1 MFQKLAILHRIK
13 RMKKS
18 LLNIKTKSPRRG
30 LDEISSKILDLVF
43 KSYPQEITLKNLA
56 KKINIKDKQAI
67 AVVNK
72 IKISEIPI
80 IISKNE
86 ENEKTLQASMIEPVS
101 WIVKEKQSA
110 EAMLELIRDLKVN
123 GDEYVNNQ
131 KEIIYRMHFEYVEV
145 LNEVFD
151 KWHSLR
157 FFDQLESDSDEIPQ

>member
-72 IKISEIPI
+72 IKISGIPI
-80 IISKNE
+80 IIS
-86 ENEKTLQASMIEPVS
+86 
-101 WIVKEKQSA
+101 
-110 EAMLELIRDLKVN
+110 
-123 GDEYVNNQ
+123 
-131 KEIIYRMHFEYVEV
+131 
-145 LNEVFD
+145 
-151 KWHSLR
+151 
-157 FFDQLESDSDEIPQ
+157 

>member
-72 IKISEIPI
+72 IKISGIPI

-157 FFDQLESDSDEIPQ
+157 FFDQLESDSDEITQ

>member
-1 MFQKLAILHRIK
+1 MFQKLAILHTIK

-30 LDEISSKILDLVF
+30 LDEISSKILDLIF

-72 IKISEIPI
+72 IKISGIPI

-131 KEIIYRMHFEYVEV
+131 KGIIYRMHFEYVEV

-157 FFDQLESDSDEIPQ
+157 FFDQLESDSDEITQ